1 MPAVSLF
8 ALTPASWN
16 CSPAACSTLRHG
28 ILGVRSLAWG
38 ISMDP
43 QNFTRLVPFFWAS
56 YVWRST
62 NYWAAPGLI
71 SSFNRFTSSSAR
83 VRSALAGHPENALKS
98 ASDPGYSSNF
108 PWKNLETLG
117 LPRSKKMEMEAR
129 SRLDQVPELGSRSI
143 DGTVLGEMIPRI
155 GPLGWCLCRRGFP
168 SELSWF
174 GQLYLSW
181 HPTYKNFISVVSVHD
196 IFAGLSRN
204 VRI

>member
-129 SRLDQVPELGSRSI
+129 SSSRIWISQHRRDGPWRNDTSNRSSWVMSMQTWIPLRTELVRS
-143 DGTVLGEMIPRI
+143 TL
-155 GPLGWCLCRRGFP
+155 L
-168 SELSWF
+168 ELTSDL
-174 GQLYLSW
+174 QEL
-181 HPTYKNFISVVSVHD
+181 HICC
-196 IFAGLSRN
+196 
-204 VRI
+204 